1 MPELGRPP
9 MTAIAAVEPRPR
21 LRPARARLPLGLLI
35 PGTAAAA
42 LALLP
47 LVYLG
52 VRALDDGPGRFAEIL
67 WREQTYELLV
77 RSVGLAVVV
86 TAAALVIGTA
96 LAWVT
101 VRTDVP
107 ARRTWG
113 VLAALPL
120 AVPTYVAGYVW
131 ISAVPELRG
140 FWGAFLVLTLCCY
153 PYVYLPVAAALR
165 GLDPALEEVA
175 RSLGSSRG
183 RTFRTVTLRQL
194 RPAMAAG
201 ALLVSLYVLSDF
213 GAVSILGYDTFTRA
227 IFTSY
232 RASFDRTPAAVLSC
246 VLVAVTVLL
255 VVSEDRTRG
264 RASYA
269 RLGTGSARQRAAIPL
284 RRATAPVL
292 AAMGGLVTLTLGVPA
307 ASITYWLIRGS
318 SAGLD
323 ADRVIAAVTGSISL
337 SLAGAVATTLLA
349 LPIGVLAARH
359 ARARVAR
366 LLEKASWAG
375 HALPGLVVA
384 LALVFLAVR
393 SVPAIYQTRTLVVL
407 AYAVLF
413 LPLAVGSVRAS
424 AAQSPPRLEEVARS
438 LGSGPLKV
446 LRTVTLPL
454 AAPGIGAGAVL
465 VFLTCMKELP
475 ATILLRP
482 TGMDTLATRLW
493 DHTQVAAYA
502 DAAPYA
508 ALLVVLSAVPTYLL
522 SRSTGVLE
530 RSAEQ

>member
-1 MPELGRPP
+1 
-9 MTAIAAVEPRPR
+9 MTAVALPRQRRSRSPRP
-21 LRPARARLPLGLLI
+21 ALPLGLLL
-35 PGTAAAA
+35 PAVAAAA
-42 LALLP
+42 IAVLP

-52 VRALDDGPGRFAEIL
+52 VRALDDGPGRFREVL
-67 WREQTYELLV
+67 WRDQTYELLV
-77 RSVGLAVVV
+77 RSVGLAAGV
-86 TAAALVIGTA
+86 TAGALVLGTA

-101 VRTDVP
+101 VRSTVP

-140 FWGAFLVLTLCCY
+140 FWGALLVLTLCCY

-175 RSLGSSRG
+175 RSLGAGRG
-183 RTFRTVTLRQL
+183 KTFRTVTLRQL

-201 ALLVSLYVLSDF
+201 SLLAALYVLSDF

-246 VLVAVTVLL
+246 VLVAVTLLL
-255 VVSEDRTRG
+255 VVAEDRTRG
-264 RASYA
+264 RAGYA
-269 RLGTGSARQRAAIPL
+269 RLGSGSARQRPLVPL
-284 RRATAPVL
+284 RGATAPVL
-292 AAMGGLVTLTLGVPA
+292 AAMGGLVALTLGVPA
-307 ASITYWLIRGS
+307 VSITYWLLRGS
-318 SAGLD
+318 SEGLE
-323 ADRVIAAVTGSISL
+323 ADRIAAAVTGSLSL

-349 LPIGVLAARH
+349 LPIGILAARH
-359 ARARVAR
+359 ARARLAR
-366 LLEKASWAG
+366 LVEKASWAG

-424 AAQSPPRLEEVARS
+424 VAQSPPRLEEVARS
-438 LGSGPLKV
+438 LGSGPLRV
-446 LRTVTLPL
+446 LRTITLPL
-454 AAPGIGAGAVL
+454 AAPGVGAGAVL

-493 DHTQVAAYA
+493 DHTTVAAYA

-530 RSAEQ
+530 RSADQ